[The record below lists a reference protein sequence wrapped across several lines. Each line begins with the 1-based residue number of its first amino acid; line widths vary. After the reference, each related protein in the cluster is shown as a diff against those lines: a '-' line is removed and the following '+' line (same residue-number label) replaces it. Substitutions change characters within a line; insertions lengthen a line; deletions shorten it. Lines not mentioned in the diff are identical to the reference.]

1 MINLRGHLGPIAAL
15 PVPRNRIRILT
26 NRVELGQAP
35 GVSPPFLPSGVGT
48 NPKVN
53 GSVDNPGKKQK
64 TILEKNKD

>member
-1 MINLRGHLGPIAAL
+1 MINLHGHLGPIAAL
-15 PVPRNRIRILT
+15 LVPRNRIRILT
-26 NRVELGQAP
+26 NRVELGQA
-35 GVSPPFLPSGVGT
+35 PSGVGT